1 MQNLEI
7 KNKSPE
13 IFEVWSDKV
22 VSRIDPFFYRPL
34 FQDFFD
40 LLQKNKFQ
48 KYSLKDI
55 ALIFSG
61 HRPKGGVRNIEAGVP
76 SLGGE
81 HVLSSGEIK
90 ANELK
95 FIPEEFHQKHLDT
108 NIVAK
113 DIILVKDGATTGKV
127 GIIPDDYPYPD
138 CNINE
143 HVFAIR
149 ITDKKVIPEFVFSV
163 LFSDIGQLQIK
174 KNITGATVTGLTRES
189 VENLLIPLPDL
200 ILQQKVVKK
209 IQEAYEQ
216 KKKKQAEILKIL
228 SSIDDFVLGELGI
241 DMPRGG
247 AERVFQIWSDEI
259 QTRLDPSY
267 FRPIFKMLDKIF
279 STTKY
284 NVKTLKNLSVK
295 ITSGATPLSGGDAYT
310 DQDSGIPFVRS
321 GNINPDN
328 EIDFNSLLYIKP
340 EIHNKKLKS
349 SQLKKGDLMIAIV
362 GATIGQVSVYENDRE
377 ANINQAIALIR
388 LDEQVNPEYAKEFL
402 YSKIGQ
408 IQLDRIKRPVARANI
423 NLDEVGSLQVIYP
436 SKDKQNEMVGKI
448 RKIRAKATEL
458 RQEAESIVAGAQK
471 EIEQMILSSKQKT
484 ETISL

>member
-1 MQNLEI
+1 MQNNLGELQTFSI
-7 KNKSPE
+7 A
-13 IFEVWSDKV
+13 SDDAKAKK
-22 VSRIDPFFYRPL
+22 RIDVGYYQPFFEHIVKKVAGSK
-34 FQDFFD
+34 FE
-40 LLQKNKFQ
+40 LQKLEDITLLISNGRTPSKDMYDEDNDQDGSVPIIKAGTASGRFVNLEKLEYAKADFSSGKKAQ
-48 KYSLKDI
+48 KSDIFILSAAHQASYVGKNVSILEVEPKQDTYFVGELICVRANPEKVLPEYLFGFLSSEVGYFLLNREKRGQTSHIYPEDIKSILLPVPSLKD
-55 ALIFSG
+55 
-61 HRPKGGVRNIEAGVP
+61 
-76 SLGGE
+76 
-81 HVLSSGEIK
+81 
-90 ANELK
+90 
-95 FIPEEFHQKHLDT
+95 QK
-108 NIVAK
+108 NIVS
-113 DIILVKDGATTGKV
+113 ILM
-127 GIIPDDYPYPD
+127 
-138 CNINE
+138 N
-143 HVFAIR
+143 
-149 ITDKKVIPEFVFSV
+149 
-163 LFSDIGQLQIK
+163 
-174 KNITGATVTGLTRES
+174 
-189 VENLLIPLPDL
+189 
-200 ILQQKVVKK
+200 
-209 IQEAYEQ
+209 AYEQ
-216 KKKKQAEILKIL
+216 KRKKETEILKIL

-284 NVKTLKNLSVK
+284 NVKTLKNLSTK

-310 DQDSGIPFVRS
+310 NQDSGIPFVRS

-328 EIDFNSLLYIKP
+328 EIDFNSLLYVKP

-471 EIEQMILSSKQKT
+471 EVEQMILA
-484 ETISL
+484 